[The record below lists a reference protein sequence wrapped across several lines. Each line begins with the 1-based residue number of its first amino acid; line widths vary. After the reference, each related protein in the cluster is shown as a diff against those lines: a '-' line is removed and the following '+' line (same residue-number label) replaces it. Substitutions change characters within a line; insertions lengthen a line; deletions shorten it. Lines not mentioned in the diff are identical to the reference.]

1 MGTTENLNDMKILS
15 LIEIEIP
22 YDYKKNQ
29 TFLHRIWTAKSVL
42 LLLLPRERER
52 EIFIWDWKMLRFR
65 ERERERDAGCITE
78 NSKKKWPLH

>member
-1 MGTTENLNDMKILS
+1 MGTIENLNDMKILS

-52 EIFIWDWKMLRFR
+52 ERFSFEIEKCWDL
-65 ERERERDAGCITE
+65 ERERDVGLLRRIQKKNDRCI
-78 NSKKKWPLH
+78 N